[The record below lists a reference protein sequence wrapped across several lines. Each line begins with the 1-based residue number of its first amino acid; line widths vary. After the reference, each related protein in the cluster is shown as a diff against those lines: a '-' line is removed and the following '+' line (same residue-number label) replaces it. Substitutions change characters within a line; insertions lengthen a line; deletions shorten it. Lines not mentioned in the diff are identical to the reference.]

1 MQVAVDAAALARSEP
16 DQAEAEGGQAQ
27 LPPQPLEAVLAAWL
41 ERGVGDTGFHGGIIV
56 GRVLFRLAQLQG
68 IAAGEID
75 LQFRRWDRPR
85 ARAGAKQVTA
95 VGVIRIDDVRVVRRV
110 TKAEARRAGFATPE
124 DVVRALRPD
133 GDLYRIALHL
143 EGPDPRVELRER
155 IATGDDL
162 AVLRRAVERLPW
174 AMEYLRAIRDNP
186 AVRAEE
192 LAASFGLEKRVF
204 KPRVRRLKELGLT
217 ISLSPGYR
225 LSPRG
230 EAFVKREGPG

>member
-1 MQVAVDAAALARSEP
+1 
-16 DQAEAEGGQAQ
+16 
-27 LPPQPLEAVLAAWL
+27 
-41 ERGVGDTGFHGGIIV
+41 
-56 GRVLFRLAQLQG
+56 VLFKRGQLEG

-85 ARAGAKQVTA
+85 ARAGGRQMTA
-95 VGVIRIDDVRVVRRV
+95 IGVIAIDDVRVVRRV
-110 TKAEARRAGFATPE
+110 TKAEARRAGFESPAA
-124 DVVRALRPD
+124 VVAALRPD
-133 GDLYRIALHL
+133 GDLYRIELHL

-155 IATGDDL
+155 EATGDEL
-162 AVLRRAVERLPW
+162 VALRRAVERLPW
-174 AMEYLRAIRDNP
+174 GIDYLRAIAERP

-192 LAASFGLEKRVF
+192 LAASFGIPKRVF

-230 EAFVKREGPG
+230 QALLTKNEGPAEAGPSQDS

>member
-1 MQVAVDAAALARSEP
+1 
-16 DQAEAEGGQAQ
+16 
-27 LPPQPLEAVLAAWL
+27 
-41 ERGVGDTGFHGGIIV
+41 
-56 GRVLFRLAQLQG
+56 VLFKRSQLEG

-85 ARAGAKQVTA
+85 ARAGGRQMTA
-95 VGVIRIDDVRVVRRV
+95 IGVIAIDDVRVVRRV
-110 TKAEARRAGFATPE
+110 TKAEARRAGFESPAA
-124 DVVRALRPD
+124 VVAALRPD
-133 GDLYRIALHL
+133 GDLYRIELHL

-155 IATGDDL
+155 EATGDEL
-162 AVLRRAVERLPW
+162 VALRRAVERLPW
-174 AMEYLRAIRDNP
+174 GIDYLRAIAERP

-192 LAASFGLEKRVF
+192 LAASFGIPKRVF

-230 EAFVKREGPG
+230 QALLTKNEGPAEAGPSQDS

>member
-1 MQVAVDAAALARSEP
+1 M
-16 DQAEAEGGQAQ
+16 
-27 LPPQPLEAVLAAWL
+27 
-41 ERGVGDTGFHGGIIV
+41 V
-56 GRVLFRLAQLQG
+56 GRVLFKLAQLRG

-85 ARAGAKQVTA
+85 ARAGGRQVTA
-95 VGVIRIDDVRVVRRV
+95 VGVIAIDDVRVVRRI
-110 TKAEARRAGFATPE
+110 TKADAARAGFETPE
-124 DVVRALRPD
+124 AVVRALRPD

-155 IATGDDL
+155 VATGDDL
-162 AVLRRAVERLPW
+162 AALRRAVDRLPW
-174 AMEYLRAIRDNP
+174 GTDYLRAIAERP
-186 AVRAEE
+186 EVRADE
-192 LAASFGLEKRVF
+192 LAASFGIEKRVF

-230 EAFVKREGPG
+230 EAFLDDEGPAEAGPSHDP